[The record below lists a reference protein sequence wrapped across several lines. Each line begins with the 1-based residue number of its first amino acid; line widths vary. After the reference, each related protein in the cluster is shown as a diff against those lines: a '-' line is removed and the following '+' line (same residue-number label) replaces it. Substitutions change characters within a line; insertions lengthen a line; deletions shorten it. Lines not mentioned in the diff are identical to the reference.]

1 MKGGEKMRQK
11 FLKPA
16 ILAIV
21 LFVAVL
27 LVAPVSAYANGV
39 TLESIEVEPKD
50 STIYALGQTQQFTA
64 TGTYSDDTTANI
76 TDSVTW
82 SSTNTS
88 VVTID
93 ANGLATGVSEGWG
106 VAIIA
111 TKSGVSGGAGLS
123 VQRGDLWADI
133 QNPGEESYFN
143 IWAENCSGLSWSLVI
158 NKNSTNIYSASGTI
172 PSDEWSHGVSYTLL
186 PEEGDYTATLFIG
199 GTVQEVL
206 SFTLWAHE
214 ASMDIDVGYAEETT
228 KFTLNATNSSG
239 VEAYFVLWRHV
250 IEGDYYELDYEES
263 INIDSDDWSYSISR
277 TLPEGDY
284 GADFWNGKYRED
296 EYYFSVVARGKPKP
310 EPVEKEEPKKE
321 KSKPTPIDELPITRY
336 EKTASGFLNL
346 LYNRILQRNAEEEG
360 LNAWLAWIQ
369 SGAATGSDLVQKFVL
384 SEECQARISDYTN
397 EQFITFLYKALLG
410 RLPEAD
416 GLSAWLSRMS
426 SGITREELIRQFALS
441 EEFVNICKE
450 FGIVPYEGCVNG
462 Q

>member
-21 LFVAVL
+21 LFVTVL

-82 SSTNTS
+82 SSTDTS

-111 TKSGVSGGAGLS
+111 TKSGVSGGAFLS

-172 PSDEWSHGVSYTLL
+172 PSDEWSHGVSYTL
-186 PEEGDYTATLFIG
+186 PEEGDYTATLSIG
-199 GTVQEVL
+199 GTAQEVL

-214 ASMDIDVGYAEETT
+214 ASMDINVGYAGETT
-228 KFTLNATNSSG
+228 KFTLKATNSSG
-239 VEAYFVLWRHV
+239 NGAHFEIYKYVA
-250 IEGDYYELDYEES
+250 EGDYWEYDYEEDLA
-263 INIDSDDWSYSISR
+263 IDSDDWSYIINR
-277 TLPEGDY
+277 TLSK
-284 GADFWNGKYRED
+284 GKYWAGYWIGDGMEAGYD
-296 EYYFSVVARGKPKP
+296 FSVVARGKPKLEP
-310 EPVEKEEPKKE
+310 EEKEEPKKE
-321 KSKPTPIDELPITRY
+321 KSKPTPIDELLITRY
-336 EKTASGFLNL
+336 EKTTTGFLNL
-346 LYNRILQRNAEEEG
+346 LYNRILQRNPEEEG
-360 LNAWLAWIQ
+360 LNAWLAQI
-369 SGAATGSDLVQKFVL
+369 GGVTCSDLVQNFVFGD
-384 SEECQARISDYTN
+384 ECQARISEYTN

-416 GLSAWLSRMS
+416 GLNAWLSRMAV
-426 SGITREELIRQFALS
+426 GMTKEEVLRQFTLS
-441 EEFVNICKE
+441 EEFVKICKE
-450 FGIVPYEGCVNG
+450 FGIV